1 MKKLLL
7 LSVAAFQLIGCTSM
21 KGQKLGNQDVLG
33 VYKRQESTERIEL
46 RSDGTY
52 TLFNS
57 ESLFTPVF
65 EQCEYASKG
74 KWSVLSGDVLEIT
87 SEDNYLKQNGFEY
100 EIKKE
105 NKLSQDS
112 LYIQV
117 IFPAEFHPVKLNF
130 GFNYNNS
137 KSIITEKTFIAIS
150 KSEHLK
156 RISTN
161 NLIEFS
167 LYADASGTTIYR
179 GRLMFNIFE
188 EYLDTEKYNFLT
200 ISLPNFDRCFFEFE
214 PYNKELIFI
223 KNKNQLFW
231 KGEIWKK

>member
-7 LSVAAFQLIGCTSM
+7 ISVVAFQLIGCISM
-21 KGQKLGNQDVLG
+21 KGQKLGNQDILG
-33 VYKRQESTERIEL
+33 VYKRHESTEKIEL

-52 TLFNS
+52 TLFNP

-65 EQCEYASKG
+65 EQCQYASKG
-74 KWSVLSGDVLEIT
+74 KWSVLSSDVLEIT
-87 SEDNYLKQNGFEY
+87 SENNYLRQNGFEY

-117 IFPAEFHPVKLNF
+117 IFPTEFHPVKLDF
-130 GFNYNNS
+130 SFNYDNS

-150 KSEHLK
+150 KLEHLK

-167 LYADASGTTIYR
+167 LCADVLGTIIYR

-188 EYLDTEKYNFLT
+188 EYFDTEKYNFLT
-200 ISLPNFDRCFFEFE
+200 ISLPSFDRCFFEFE
-214 PYNKELIFI
+214 PYNKELIYI
-223 KNKNQLFW
+223 KDKNQLFW
-231 KGEIWKK
+231 RGEIWKK